1 MKRTTVLLMMLIA
14 TVANGQIS
22 TYNPETGEVILNYSY
37 EKRIIGE
44 WHLTDTYG
52 NITDPNGEDIWGHVS
67 TETHYTYSFDTL
79 GMVTI
84 DYMDERPSE
93 RFEYKIEGDILYI
106 NEAAHYIAYL
116 NDDFNELM
124 LFAGYQNSE
133 HYKFN
138 RNPEMKSPSYV
149 DMKTHYSYVI
159 SQMNK

>member
-1 MKRTTVLLMMLIA
+1 MKRITMLLILLGA
-14 TVANGQIS
+14 TIVNGQTS
-22 TYNPETGEVILNYSY
+22 TYNPETRETTINYSY

-52 NITDPNGEDIWGHVS
+52 TISDPNGEDIWGHVS
-67 TETHYTYSFDTL
+67 TESHYTYTFDTL
-79 GMVTI
+79 GAVII
-84 DYMDERPSE
+84 DFMDDRPSE
-93 RFEYKIEGDILYI
+93 KFQYKIEGDILYI
-106 NEAAHYIAYL
+106 NEVTHYIAYL

-138 RNPEMKSPSYV
+138 RSVEMKSPSCV